1 VLEGF
6 QFQAQGGEGQ
16 TEVRGVDANN
26 RGATNMWGEK
36 LVGSCN
42 LIGGDHGTLFRRE
55 ETGFDGN
62 GFLATILLT
71 TASSLSKVT
80 I

>member
-16 TEVRGVDANN
+16 PEVRGVDVNN

-42 LIGGDHGTLFRRE
+42 LIGGDHGILFRRK
-55 ETGFDGN
+55 GDGIWRRWI
-62 GFLATILLT
+62 LATIALT